1 MVTKNNLMRSILSI
15 IALFSC
21 CTLAAQEYIPTYG
34 REPMRG
40 ELLVYPSAREAA
52 EADGSDNKYFKHLNE
67 WTQKG
72 NSFTTDFTVP
82 FAWANRQ
89 VLFRLGWASADY
101 EIRVNGEAVAYNSDC
116 NAPAEF
122 NLTRHAKEGRNTLEV
137 ILSSPSKV
145 ERLESWKNDAS
156 PAIGAAWVMS
166 QPTLRIRDI
175 LTKTWRSTEE
185 GDNVMAEV
193 GLVVKSEA
201 LNPRT
206 SRVHYELLSP
216 AGKTSATGYKDIKLN
231 MRGEDTLRF
240 LARIPDSLLWSPEKT
255 TRFTL
260 RVKTQHEGRYM
271 EYIEVPLGFRTVEV
285 QNGQL
290 AVNGTPVTLRTREV
304 PAHASAD
311 EIAALR
317 GQGYNT
323 LKLLPGP
330 VSPTLYGTCDTLGM
344 YVIVQAPIDTRSS
357 GESRRIG
364 VNPSNARLLAATGV
378 DALPCLETAS
388 VGNRFFAGHAIGQRH
403 QPLRKLPGHEEVR
416 RPAAVHLS
424 RCRRRVEQRQT
435 GDAINPKWLCDNA
448 KSFYCKKSGFFCRIF
463 LQ

>member
-166 QPTLRIRDI
+166 QPTLRI
-175 LTKTWRSTEE
+175 LKKKNKTLRSTVE
-185 GDNVMAEV
+185 GDIV
-193 GLVVKSEA
+193 
-201 LNPRT
+201 
-206 SRVHYELLSP
+206 
-216 AGKTSATGYKDIKLN
+216 
-231 MRGEDTLRF
+231 
-240 LARIPDSLLWSPEKT
+240 LA
-255 TRFTL
+255 
-260 RVKTQHEGRYM
+260 
-271 EYIEVPLGFRTVEV
+271 
-285 QNGQL
+285 
-290 AVNGTPVTLRTREV
+290 
-304 PAHASAD
+304 
-311 EIAALR
+311 
-317 GQGYNT
+317 
-323 LKLLPGP
+323 
-330 VSPTLYGTCDTLGM
+330 
-344 YVIVQAPIDTRSS
+344 
-357 GESRRIG
+357 
-364 VNPSNARLLAATGV
+364 
-378 DALPCLETAS
+378 
-388 VGNRFFAGHAIGQRH
+388 
-403 QPLRKLPGHEEVR
+403 
-416 RPAAVHLS
+416 
-424 RCRRRVEQRQT
+424 
-435 GDAINPKWLCDNA
+435 
-448 KSFYCKKSGFFCRIF
+448 
-463 LQ
+463 